1 MVPRKGI
8 PQGLCVSSQGS
19 RRSQGV
25 WEKWQ
30 RLVSA
35 LEIRALQQ
43 RGRCWAGK
51 GEQRSLWE
59 RFGVLGK
66 NLGLPWRHQE
76 ANFQGTDSEGGGSDN
91 SATPSTYGV
100 GGPPL

>member
-59 RFGVLGK
+59 RFGERIWACLGGTK
-66 NLGLPWRHQE
+66 KPIFRALIVKVRVAIIVQLQALMGWEGLHCE
-76 ANFQGTDSEGGGSDN
+76 
-91 SATPSTYGV
+91 
-100 GGPPL
+100 